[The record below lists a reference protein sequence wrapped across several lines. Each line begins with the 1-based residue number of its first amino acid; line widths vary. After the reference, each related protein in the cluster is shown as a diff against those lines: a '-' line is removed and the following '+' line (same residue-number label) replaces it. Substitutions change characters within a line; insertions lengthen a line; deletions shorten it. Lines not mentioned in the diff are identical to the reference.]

1 MLSLVLG
8 AICFAGIHLGIA
20 GTPLRDRAIAALGEG
35 AYRAVFSI
43 VSLAAIVWLVM
54 AYKDAPYVATW
65 GILEWWKPIAMILML
80 PAFLLAVIGL
90 TTPNPTSVGQEGRVA
105 RSPEGI
111 VRVTRHPFLIGV
123 GLWAVVHLIANGDVA
138 SFIFFGALAV
148 TALAGTVSIDAK
160 RRRALGPGWQSFAA
174 QTSIVPFAAIAAGRT
189 RFNPGE
195 IATPQWVVALIAYA
209 LMLGSHSHIIG
220 VSPFPTFRPASDEI
234 TQDLSLSKIKFE
246 HTGGSAQSPAEATF
260 NLASRRSLSQD

>member
-1 MLSLVLG
+1 MLSLLLG
-8 AICFAGIHLGIA
+8 AICFAGIHLGVA
-20 GTPLRDRAIAALGEG
+20 GTTLRDSVIAALGDV

-43 VSLAAIVWLVM
+43 VSLAAIVWLVV

-65 GILEWWKPIAMILML
+65 GIPEWWKPIAIILML

-111 VRVTRHPFLIGV
+111 VRVARSPEGIVRVTRHPFLIGV
-123 GLWAVVHLIANGDVA
+123 GLWAVAHLVANGDVA
-138 SFIFFGALAV
+138 SFIVFGAFAV

-195 IATPQWVVALIAYA
+195 IATWRWVAAVIAYA
-209 LMLGSHSHIIG
+209 LMLGGHSHIIG
-220 VSPFPTFRPASDEI
+220 VSPFPA
-234 TQDLSLSKIKFE
+234 
-246 HTGGSAQSPAEATF
+246 
-260 NLASRRSLSQD
+260 